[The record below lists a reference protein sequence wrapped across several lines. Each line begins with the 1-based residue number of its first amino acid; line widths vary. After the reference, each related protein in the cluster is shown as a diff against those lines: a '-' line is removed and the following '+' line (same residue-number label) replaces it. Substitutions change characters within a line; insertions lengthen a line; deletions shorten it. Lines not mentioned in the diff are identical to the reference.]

1 MIQDILRVMKLEG
14 SKVQNNLELPR
25 KKKKITSS
33 LFSSGSS
40 TKMALENLYPNM
52 FSIILDI

>member
-25 KKKKITSS
+25 KKKKSPL
-33 LFSSGSS
+33 LFL
-40 TKMALENLYPNM
+40 ALVPVQRWL
-52 FSIILDI
+52 